1 MKGDV
6 ASGPASYQTAV
17 IPRTAASACVR
28 AEGKKINERG
38 GAVCGSVSLPQKCFT
53 HNRGRGKKTSVLDES
68 AQMSNSS
75 METLTFEQG

>member
-28 AEGKKINERG
+28 AEGKKINEQG
-38 GAVCGSVSLPQKCFT
+38 PVCGSVSLPQKCFT
-53 HNRGRGKKTSVLDES
+53 HNRGRKKSALAES

-75 METLTFEQG
+75 TETLAFARG